1 MNEKKPSTEK
11 TSKDS
16 PLRNDI
22 RRLGDLLGETLKRL
36 GGKKLFETEE
46 QVRALCKQLRAE
58 HSPATERQLKRLLH
72 SLNLDEAIGLI
83 RAFSVYF
90 QLVNIAEQHHRIRR
104 KRFYE
109 LHTPDEPQRG
119 SVADAFRQIS
129 AENKPGSDGELRKR
143 LQGVVDRLEI
153 VPVMTAH
160 PTEAAR
166 RTLLEKHRRVADL
179 LTAVD
184 DPNLPPRSRHELHA
198 ALAAEVESIWQ
209 TDEVRHA
216 QPTVL
221 DEVNNVLY
229 YFDSSLFDSVPK
241 LMEELELRLEENF
254 PGVHLR
260 DGAAPLRFGSWVG
273 GDRDGNPFV
282 KPETTWDTLRL
293 QQRLALRKYRD
304 AVQDLARRLSE
315 SSRYSTATG
324 ELMNSLERDATQL
337 PVTAGIVARQN
348 PEEPYRQ
355 KLTYIHARLMN
366 TLERNEELGSVLRIE
381 RPNELISIR
390 PALPIIAALGKSK
403 SARKSFYKKG
413 AELWE
418 DLRLVRDSLRAA
430 KADYAARE
438 IDRLMR
444 QVAVFDLH
452 LATLDIRQHSQRHL
466 EALTEITGALAL
478 ARGYAQ
484 MTEDERAE
492 WLTEELSTPR
502 PLMGADA
509 RFSEETTET
518 LNVFRVVRRAR
529 DEISEAAIRTYIVSM
544 TREASDLLAV
554 LVLAK
559 QAGLITFVVPPSGG
573 RRGRN
578 ESATESMPP
587 EGGTTNAIAVA
598 PLFETIDDLRRAPEV
613 MARLFENPVYRH
625 LLETQGNLQEVMI
638 GYSDSSKDG
647 GILTSSWE
655 LYKAQK
661 RLWQVAREHGVE
673 LRLFHG
679 RGGTVGRGGGP
690 SHEAILAQPPDTVA
704 SRIKI
709 TEQGEVISSKYS
721 LPEIAMRSLELTTA
735 AVIAASLTDGS
746 STKTHEANTK
756 QSDVKP
762 GFLRDPSCDFV
773 EENSLEQWQAAMERI
788 SEQAF
793 AVYRG
798 FVRETDGFLDY
809 FSQATP
815 VEELQHLRIGSRP
828 AKRKQGS
835 MSLDDLRAIPWVF
848 GWTQSRHLLPG
859 WLAVGTALEN
869 FVAENPRKNLAL
881 LREMYEHW
889 PFFHSTLSN
898 IEMTLAKAD
907 FQIARQYAERAPDR
921 KLSRRIFKLLADEHQ
936 RTCRVVLQITGE
948 KRLLD
953 NSPVLQRSIEVRNPY
968 VDPMSYLQVELLAR
982 SRAGKVPAEDREKLL
997 YAILLTINGVAAGMR
1012 NTG

>member
-1 MNEKKPSTEK
+1 
-11 TSKDS
+11 
-16 PLRNDI
+16 
-22 RRLGDLLGETLKRL
+22 
-36 GGKKLFETEE
+36 
-46 QVRALCKQLRAE
+46 LRADK
-58 HSPATERQLKRLLH
+58 SPATERRLKRLLH

-109 LHTPDEPQRG
+109 LHTPNEPQRG
-119 SVADAFRQIS
+119 SMADAFRRIKTENTSSS
-129 AENKPGSDGELRKR
+129 AGELRKR
-143 LQGVVDRLEI
+143 LQRTVDRLEI

-184 DPNLPPRSRHELHA
+184 DPNLPPRRRDELHA

-221 DEVNNVLY
+221 DEVSNVLF

-241 LMEELELRLEENF
+241 LMEELELRLGENF
-254 PGVHLR
+254 PGVKLSEK
-260 DGAAPLRFGSWVG
+260 AAPLRFGSWVG

-304 AVQDLARRLSE
+304 SVQELARRLSE
-315 SSRYSTATG
+315 SSRYSTATQ
-324 ELMNSLERDATQL
+324 ELLDSLEKDAEQL
-337 PVTAGIVARQN
+337 PVTAGIVKRQN
-348 PEEPYRQ
+348 PEEPYRR
-355 KLTYIHARLMN
+355 KLTFIHARLIN
-366 TLERNEELGSVLRIE
+366 TLERNEELAAALRIE
-381 RPNELISIR
+381 RPNQLISIR
-390 PALPIIAALGKSK
+390 PALPIIAALGRSK
-403 SARKSFYKKG
+403 SARKCVYKTG
-413 AELWE
+413 REFWE

-430 KADYAARE
+430 KAEHAARE
-438 IDRLMR
+438 VHRLMR
-444 QVAVFDLH
+444 QVAVFDLY
-452 LATLDIRQHSQRHL
+452 LATLDIRQHSQRHV
-466 EALTEITGALAL
+466 EALAEITTALGL
-478 ARGYAQ
+478 VRDYSK
-484 MTEDERAE
+484 MNENERVE
-492 WLTEELSTPR
+492 WLTLELSTPR
-502 PLMGADA
+502 PLVATDA
-509 RFSEETTET
+509 QFSEETTET
-518 LNVFRVVRRAR
+518 LNVFRVVRRALE
-529 DEISEAAIRTYIVSM
+529 EISEAAIRTCIVSM

-559 QAGLITFVVPPSGG
+559 QAGLCDGAA
-573 RRGRN
+573 GRN
-578 ESATESMPP
+578 GVSQSPSLPVSQSRLSVT
-587 EGGTTNAIAVA
+587 
-598 PLFETIDDLRRAPEV
+598 PLFETIDDLRRAPDV
-613 MARLFENPVYRH
+613 MTSLFENPVYRR
-625 LLETQGNLQEVMI
+625 LLEAQGNLQEVMI

-655 LYKAQK
+655 LYKAQT

-704 SRIKI
+704 GRIKI

-735 AVIAASLTDGS
+735 AVIAASLPQ
-746 STKTHEANTK
+746 EAK
-756 QSDVKP
+756 SED
-762 GFLRDPSCDFV
+762 
-773 EENSLEQWQAAMERI
+773 SLEGWQTVMEQI

-793 AVYRG
+793 AVYRR
-798 FVRETDGFLDY
+798 FVRETEGFLDY
-809 FSQATP
+809 FTQATP

-835 MSLDDLRAIPWVF
+835 KSLDDLRAIPWVF

-859 WLAVGTALEN
+859 WLAVGTSLEN
-869 FVAENPRKNLAL
+869 FVAESPRKNLAV
-881 LREMYEHW
+881 LREMYERW
-889 PFFHSTLSN
+889 PFFHSTISN

-907 FQIARQYAERAPDR
+907 FQIARQYAERTPDR
-921 KLSRRIFKLLADEHQ
+921 KLGQRIFKLLSAEYE

-948 KRLLD
+948 RRLLD

-982 SRAGKVPAEDREKLL
+982 NREGRVSAEDREKLL